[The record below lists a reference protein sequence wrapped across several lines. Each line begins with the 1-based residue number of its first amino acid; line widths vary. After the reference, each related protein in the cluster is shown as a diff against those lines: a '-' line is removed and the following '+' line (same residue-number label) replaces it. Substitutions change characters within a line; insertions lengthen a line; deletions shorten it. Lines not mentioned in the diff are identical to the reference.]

1 MAEIST
7 TTLQV
12 MESHSFFFLDNAKTL
27 AMALSAGLKNK
38 LDEVFHLLN
47 RTASRIESSLSE
59 SQVTE
64 YSNVLE
70 QSQIQN
76 IKLTSNHAIQQFI
89 AGEYYTNIET
99 IIIYQDC

>member
-1 MAEIST
+1 
-7 TTLQV
+7 
-12 MESHSFFFLDNAKTL
+12 
-27 AMALSAGLKNK
+27 MALSAGLKNK

-70 QSQIQN
+70 LSQN